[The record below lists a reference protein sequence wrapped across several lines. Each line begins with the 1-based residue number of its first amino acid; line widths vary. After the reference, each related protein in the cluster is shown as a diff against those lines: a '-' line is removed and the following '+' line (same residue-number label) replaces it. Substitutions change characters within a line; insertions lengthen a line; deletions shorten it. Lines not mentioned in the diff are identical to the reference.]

1 MRDLVLLY
9 MRRCNIEVIK
19 SVPKN
24 TQPSEDL
31 SLQAPWG
38 TVRLTPPC
46 TPSGLLKA
54 TSCSSV
60 GSISVEADGKC
71 LCGSVIDSALGKCQ
85 FVVDSGNLCSSS
97 FAFPSMETL
106 SYDQAME
113 TVTRISISL
122 ACDTWDRVCVLWIFA
137 EWKKTALDLY
147 NVLAWS
153 RDSVILNEGM
163 E

>member
-1 MRDLVLLY
+1 
-9 MRRCNIEVIK
+9 MRRCDTEVIK
-19 SVPKN
+19 SVPN
-24 TQPSEDL
+24 NSQPSEDL

-38 TVRLTPPC
+38 RACLTPPC
-46 TPSGLLKA
+46 TASGLLKA

-60 GSISVEADGKC
+60 GSISVEAEGEC
-71 LCGSVIDSALGKCQ
+71 LCGSGIDSAHGKCQ

-106 SYDQAME
+106 SYDQVME

-137 EWKKTALDLY
+137 E
-147 NVLAWS
+147 
-153 RDSVILNEGM
+153 
-163 E
+163 

>member
-1 MRDLVLLY
+1 
-9 MRRCNIEVIK
+9 MRRCDTEVIK
-19 SVPKN
+19 SVPN
-24 TQPSEDL
+24 NSQPSEDL

-38 TVRLTPPC
+38 RACLTPPC
-46 TPSGLLKA
+46 TASGLLKA

-60 GSISVEADGKC
+60 GSISVEAEGEC
-71 LCGSVIDSALGKCQ
+71 LCGSGIDSALGKCQ

-106 SYDQAME
+106 SYDQVME

-137 EWKKTALDLY
+137 E
-147 NVLAWS
+147 
-153 RDSVILNEGM
+153 
-163 E
+163 